1 MRAAGSCGDQSGRTS
16 APIRPQ
22 AVHTILGHKD
32 PHRHFVRQ
40 PIGIHDGAV
49 VAPARGA
56 VDEQI
61 AAAVTAYVTERDG
74 LKGLAAARGM
84 RPHQFSPV
92 FTSLWAAVEVNA
104 VQTKYGFYWG
114 AIADPR
120 NEKHIPMSPK
130 AGMFAF
136 SPRCPTRLCIGS
148 QARDQFAALARS
160 RVFLVSARRAG
171 NIYIALMTMS

>member
-114 AIADPR
+114 AIADLK

-130 AGMFAF
+130 AGMTVEKVSLAVLAVLGVVGLAHFTAN
-136 SPRCPTRLCIGS
+136 
-148 QARDQFAALARS
+148 ALGVLPIIS
-160 RVFLVSARRAG
+160 VS
-171 NIYIALMTMS
+171 

>member
-92 FTSLWAAVEVNA
+92 CGLLL
-104 VQTKYGFYWG
+104 KLMLCR
-114 AIADPR
+114 R
-120 NEKHIPMSPK
+120 NMASTGVLLLI
-130 AGMFAF
+130 
-136 SPRCPTRLCIGS
+136 
-148 QARDQFAALARS
+148 
-160 RVFLVSARRAG
+160 
-171 NIYIALMTMS
+171 